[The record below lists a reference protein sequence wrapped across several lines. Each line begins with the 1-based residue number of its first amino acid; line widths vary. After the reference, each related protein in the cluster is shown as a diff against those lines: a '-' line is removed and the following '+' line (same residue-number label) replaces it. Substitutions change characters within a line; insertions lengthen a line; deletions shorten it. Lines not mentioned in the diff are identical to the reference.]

1 MCNSTLLKISKSYS
15 KLALVTRSATSL
27 ALALIFSSSVT
38 AEDAISNFE
47 NGGDLSRQQLKT
59 VIDSSALRP
68 SAEAWRNNTSVIA
81 QIGDDNRASVT
92 QTRDTAEFAFGN
104 YANIYQNG
112 GNNEA
117 NIIQSG
123 GNNIGL
129 IGQIGRDHKAT
140 IEQDGNRFEAQIN
153 QIGIKSNIGISQSG
167 SGLRSISVNQRTT
180 SGSATPVTIRTY

>member
-1 MCNSTLLKISKSYS
+1 MCKRTFPKISTSCR
-15 KLALVTRSATSL
+15 KLALVSRPAACL
-27 ALALIFSSSVT
+27 ALALIFNSPVT

-47 NGGDLSRQQLKT
+47 NGGDLSRQQLQT
-59 VIDSSALRP
+59 AIDSSNLRS
-68 SAEAWRNNTSVIA
+68 SAKSWRKNTGVIA
-81 QIGDDNRASVT
+81 QIGDDNRASVD
-92 QTRDTAEFAFGN
+92 QVRNTAAFAFGN

-112 GNNEA
+112 NNNEA

-153 QIGIKSNIGISQSG
+153 QTGIKSNIGISQSG